1 MTATALS
8 PQDEA
13 RLIAL
18 FNAGRHADLE
28 RMARSFTQQHPQSGF
43 AWKVLGT
50 AQLLQHKDG
59 ISALRQAATLLPQD
73 AETFGNLGNA
83 QKARGLLT
91 DAEASHR
98 QALSLQPQLATR
110 HYNLA
115 TVLAEQGRQDEA
127 EAAYRAAVQLQ
138 PNFADAHH
146 NLGQLLEHAGRD
158 ADAAQAYRAALA
170 AQPEHALACCNLGA
184 VLGRM
189 GQFPQALASLQR
201 ALAVNPRLA
210 QAHHNLGV
218 LHKHMQRLDQACE
231 AFRTA
236 AKLNPQDA
244 ESRQALGDVLRSMR
258 RYDEAILTLK
268 RALALNPQHA
278 DAWVDLGNVHKDLG
292 DLTEAIACY
301 ERAKAIAPDHLE
313 PHHALLMTGNYLPG
327 MDKARLLAQAR
338 EFGAL
343 AAAKVRP
350 HDSPPATPL
359 AACAQPDKALRV
371 GLVSGDLYAHP
382 VGHFLDSVLQALHA
396 QTCEPLH
403 LVAYATQPF
412 RDALSDR
419 LQACTQAWHM
429 VAGMSDE
436 ALAAQIRADGIDILI
451 DLSGHT
457 AHTRLP
463 MFAWRPAPVQ
473 VSWLGYFA
481 TTGLTAIDHL
491 LADPWSLPPALE
503 ADFTEHIWRLP
514 ETRLCFTPPQDA
526 PQVSPLPALTHGGIT
541 FGCFNNLSKVNDGV
555 IALWVRIVLAVPNSR
570 LLLKAPQ
577 LASPQVRQ
585 HLQARFKALGLSDE
599 RLVLQGPSSRTDY
612 LQAYDQVDI
621 ALDPFPF
628 TGGTTS
634 AEGLWMGVPML
645 TLAGDSM
652 VARQGVSLLMNA
664 GLPDWVADDL
674 DDCVAKAVAHAADL
688 AKLATLRSGLRE
700 RVASSPI
707 FDAPRFARHLA
718 HALREMWRGHG
729 QPCAPAITT
738 EHSDLPLPQ

>member
-50 AQLLQHKDG
+50 AQLLQNKDG
-59 ISALRQAATLLPQD
+59 IAALRHAATLLPQD
-73 AETFGNLGNA
+73 AETLGNLGNA
-83 QKARGLLT
+83 QKARGLLA
-91 DAEASHR
+91 DAETSHR
-98 QALSLQPQLATR
+98 QALKLQPQLATR

-158 ADAAQAYRAALA
+158 ADAAHAYRAALGT
-170 AQPEHALACCNLGA
+170 QPDHALACCNLGA

-189 GQFPQALASLQR
+189 GQFPEALASLDH

-218 LHKHMQRLDQACE
+218 LHKQMLRLDAACE

-292 DLTEAIACY
+292 ELNEAIACY
-301 ERAKAIAPDHLE
+301 ERAKAIAPDRVE

-343 AAAKVRP
+343 AASRA
-350 HDSPPATPL
+350 HHADNTPVSGL
-359 AACAQPDKALRV
+359 ASQAQPDKPLRI
-371 GLVSGDLYAHP
+371 GIVSGDLYAHP
-382 VGHFLDSVLQALHA
+382 VGHFLESVLQALRA
-396 QTCEPLH
+396 NAGDQMALI
-403 LVAYATQPF
+403 AYATQPF
-412 RDALSDR
+412 RDTLTDR

-457 AHTRLP
+457 AHSRLP
-463 MFAWRPAPVQ
+463 MFARRPAPVQ

-541 FGCFNNLSKVNDGV
+541 FGCFNNLSKLNDGV
-555 IALWVRIVLAVPNSR
+555 IALWSRIVQTVPNSR

-577 LASPQVRQ
+577 LASPPVRQ
-585 HLQARFKALGLSDE
+585 NLQARFKAHGLSGE
-599 RLVLQGPSSRTDY
+599 RLVLQGPSSRADY
-612 LQAYDQVDI
+612 LQAYAQVDI

-645 TLAGDSM
+645 TLAGDSL

-664 GLPDWVADDL
+664 GLPEWVADDL
-674 DDCVAKAVAHAADL
+674 EDCVAKAMAHAADL
-688 AKLATLRSGLRE
+688 PKLATLRAGMRE
-700 RVASSPI
+700 RVAASPI
-707 FDAPRFARHLA
+707 FDAPRFASHLA
-718 HALREMWRGHG
+718 DALRRMWRQH
-729 QPCAPAITT
+729 CHASTPAATNL
-738 EHSDLPLPQ
+738 H